1 VTKNPFLKGA
11 KHKIRENITTTFFN
25 NLSHFSLFQAIFEL
39 ITAIFKDIKR
49 TTYELEN
56 KLELSNNIINFLNNR
71 SKEELKDLN
80 VIDMTNYCHGLQKGP
95 CKVDIDVE

>member
-1 VTKNPFLKGA
+1 
-11 KHKIRENITTTFFN
+11 
-25 NLSHFSLFQAIFEL
+25 L

-71 SKEELKDLN
+71 SKEELKYLN
-80 VIDMTNYCHGLQKGP
+80 VTDRTNFVMDSKRVLAKWILMY
-95 CKVDIDVE
+95 IDVNNSHDLIG